1 MKITIATA
9 LAEMELTDHNKASLY
24 EGRVLDPLL
33 HLIEH
38 VDDQV
43 KEVAIKALYN
53 LSTLPKNGLQMIV
66 DGAVG
71 PLLNVLFNHSSSSLS
86 LRETI
91 AATIMQLALS
101 TLSQEPSQRQS
112 VLLES
117 EDIFKLFSLTIFS
130 GPNVQECILRT
141 FHALCQSPCGTN
153 VRTKLRQV
161 TSCDLCSLARLFL
174 CSTDKHNC
182 LVCSEVL
189 SV

>member
-1 MKITIATA
+1 MTIATA

-24 EGRVLDPLL
+24 EGGVLDPLL

-38 VDDQV
+38 VDIQV
-43 KEVAIKALYN
+43 KEVAIKALYT

-71 PLLNVLFNHSSSSLS
+71 PLLDVLFNHSSSSLS
-86 LRETI
+86 LRETL
-91 AATIMQLALS
+91 AATIMQLAIS
-101 TLSQEPSQRQS
+101 TLSQEADQTQS
-112 VLLES
+112 LLLES
-117 EDIFKLFSLTIFS
+117 EDIFKLFALTIFS

-153 VRTKLRQV
+153 VRTRLRQV
-161 TSCDLCSLARLFL
+161 TSSDLCDLILLLL
-174 CSTDKHNC
+174 CSNNKHNC

-189 SV
+189 SL